1 MFTPVH
7 TYAPDEVALTF
18 GGYIVEGWDSI
29 VVKRNSPA
37 FEIKRGIRG
46 KNTRTRNRDTS
57 ATVTLTCPQTSE
69 VNKILTDLVTQDELT
84 GNGRLSLSLID
95 GSGWEV
101 FSSSEAFVD
110 GLPDRSYDADEGDRV
125 WVMTCLNSNSRG
137 QNRRS
142 LYGDIAALITERF

>member
-1 MFTPVH
+1 MFDPIY

-29 VVKRNSPA
+29 TVKRSSPA
-37 FEIKRGIRG
+37 FQIKRGIRG
-46 KNTRTRNRDTS
+46 KNTRVRNRDTS
-57 ATVTLTCPQTSE
+57 AVITLVCPQTSN
-69 VNKILTDLVTQDELT
+69 VNKILTDLVTQDEIT

-110 GLPDRSYDADEGDRV
+110 GLADREYEANESDRE
-125 WVMTCLNSNSRG
+125 WVITCLNSSSRG

-142 LYGDIAALITERF
+142 IYGDIAALITEKF